1 MHSLFV
7 LRPPDIAA
15 VSLSIVL
22 RPYNSLLSF
31 RTTGYHVD
39 LHGSTAP
46 TPSHPKTRHLTN
58 TTMAVD
64 MKDTVTPSTTSV
76 SEHRDGEK
84 HDVEKVEDL
93 SPQGLTTLS
102 GGVVEMTWKTWLV
115 IFVSAGV
122 LL

>member
-1 MHSLFV
+1 
-7 LRPPDIAA
+7 
-15 VSLSIVL
+15 
-22 RPYNSLLSF
+22 
-31 RTTGYHVD
+31 
-39 LHGSTAP
+39 
-46 TPSHPKTRHLTN
+46 
-58 TTMAVD
+58 MAVD

-84 HDVEKVEDL
+84 HDVHDVEKVEDL
-93 SPQGLTTLS
+93 SPQGLTTLN